1 MDVRDESEV
10 AEAID
15 KLRGRELGC
24 AIVRWVVM
32 LALWASLSSSTIV
45 VPVVE
50 AGVAAGVAAVT
61 GVVGAEAGLGS
72 VFVVALGW

>member
-10 AEAID
+10 AEAMD
-15 KLRGRELGC
+15 KLRGRELDC

-32 LALWASLSSSTIV
+32 LALWASLSSSTVV

-61 GVVGAEAGLGS
+61 GVVGAEAGLGF